1 MHMCGLRQRIATCR
15 KQTHTPTLVH
25 TVPLPAHAPH
35 PHRHC
40 FSSKHC
46 HSGTYV
52 WVQTAHRD
60 MSQANAHPNPGWTVP
75 CLAWLCPLRA
85 QLTAKQICNT
95 RTITLKGRG
104 LTRSKHIPPNRRCQ
118 IRHTQPCRQ
127 TYVKGQTIKHTASQ
141 FRWRKLTT
149 RKATS
154 NASSRPF
161 LAAVHAPPLGQVAAP
176 RARSSCVSSTV
187 KAAWHL
193 QPRSSTSPVSMA
205 ATLALSPGSPKADSC
220 CSNLRSHEQTAHKDK
235 RVRQAEER
243 RR

>member
-1 MHMCGLRQRIATCR
+1 MCGLRQRIATCR

-85 QLTAKQICNT
+85 QLTANLQHQNDYARRERIDTIQAHPSKPALPDKTHTALQADICQGTNNQTYSISVQVAQTYHPESYFQCFEQALLGCSPCTTVGPGCCAPCTLVLCQQYSEGCVAPAAKVINITSLHGCNT
-95 RTITLKGRG
+95 GTEPWK
-104 LTRSKHIPPNRRCQ
+104 PQ
-118 IRHTQPCRQ
+118 
-127 TYVKGQTIKHTASQ
+127 
-141 FRWRKLTT
+141 
-149 RKATS
+149 
-154 NASSRPF
+154 SR
-161 LAAVHAPPLGQVAAP
+161 
-176 RARSSCVSSTV
+176 
-187 KAAWHL
+187 
-193 QPRSSTSPVSMA
+193 
-205 ATLALSPGSPKADSC
+205 
-220 CSNLRSHEQTAHKDK
+220 
-235 RVRQAEER
+235 
-243 RR
+243 